1 MIYESNCYGRNCV
14 MISEQCMPVLFIGH
28 GNPMNAIE
36 ETTFTAAWRE
46 IAVTTPRPQ
55 AILCVSA
62 HWETDGTK
70 VTAMKSPKTI
80 HDFYGFPE
88 ELFQIQYPAPGAPEL
103 ANRVVELLGSS
114 EVKRDESW
122 GLDHG
127 TWSLLRR
134 MYPEADIPVIQLS
147 LDRKKS
153 PHEQVTMA
161 KQLLPLRDEGVLV
174 IGSGNI
180 VHNLGLIRWHDNTP
194 YPWALEFN
202 ALATGLIIAGETD
215 RLTDYRSLGEAAR
228 LSIPTNEH
236 YLPLLYALALRTRE
250 DPVSIFADQVVLG
263 SLSMQS
269 VRIG

>member
-1 MIYESNCYGRNCV
+1 MTAER
-14 MISEQCMPVLFIGH
+14 QMPVLFVGH

-36 ETTFTAAWRE
+36 ETPYVAAWRKE
-46 IAVTTPRPQ
+46 ARVIPRPKM
-55 AILCVSA
+55 ILCVSA

-70 VTAMKSPKTI
+70 VTAMKSPRTI

-88 ELFQIQYPAPGAPEL
+88 ELFRVQYPASGSPDFAEKVREL
-103 ANRVVELLGSS
+103 AGPETLAADR
-114 EVKRDESW
+114 SW

-127 TWSLLRR
+127 AWSVLRR
-134 MYPEADIPVIQLS
+134 MYPDADVPVVQLS

-153 PHEQVTMA
+153 PREHVVMA
-161 KQLLPLRDEGVLV
+161 KKLLPFRKEGVLI

-180 VHNLGLIRWHDNTP
+180 VHNLSLLRWNDETP

-202 ALATGLIIAGETD
+202 ALVTGLIREGNID
-215 RLTDYRSLGEAAR
+215 RLIDYPSLGEAFR

-236 YLPLLYALALRTRE
+236 YLPLLYALALRTPE
-250 DPVSIFADQVVLG
+250 DSLSFFADQVVLG
-263 SLSMQS
+263 SISMQS

>member
-1 MIYESNCYGRNCV
+1 MTSALR
-14 MISEQCMPVLFIGH
+14 MPVLFIGH

-36 ETTFTAAWRE
+36 ETTFTVAWQE
-46 IAVTTPRPQ
+46 IAVTIPRPK

-70 VTAMKSPKTI
+70 VTAMPSPRTI
-80 HDFYGFPE
+80 HDFYGFPD
-88 ELFQIQYPAPGAPEL
+88 ELFQIQYPASGAPAL
-103 ANRVVELLGSS
+103 ADRVVELLGSA
-114 EVKRDESW
+114 EVKLDESW

-127 TWSLLRR
+127 SWSVLRR
-134 MYPEADIPVIQLS
+134 MYPEADIPVLQLS

-153 PHEQVTMA
+153 PHEQVAMA
-161 KQLLPLRDEGVLV
+161 KQLLPLRDEGVLI

-180 VHNLGLIRWHDNTP
+180 VHNLSLIHWHDNTP
-194 YPWALEFN
+194 YPWAFEFN

-215 RLTDYRSLGEAAR
+215 RLTDYPSLGEAAR

-236 YLPLLYALALRTRE
+236 FLPLLYALALRTLE
-250 DPVSIFADQVVLG
+250 DPVSFFADQVVLG

>member
-1 MIYESNCYGRNCV
+1 MT
-14 MISEQCMPVLFIGH
+14 SEQRIPVLFIGH
-28 GNPMNAIE
+28 GSPMNAIE
-36 ETTFTAAWRE
+36 ETPFTAIWRE
-46 IAVTTPRPQ
+46 IAVTIPRPK

-70 VTAMKSPKTI
+70 VTAMPSSRTI
-80 HDFYGFPE
+80 HDFYGFPD
-88 ELFQIQYPAPGAPEL
+88 ELFQIQYPAPGAPAL
-103 ANRVVELLGSS
+103 AYRVVELLGSA
-114 EVKRDESW
+114 EVKLDESW

-127 TWSLLRR
+127 SWSVLRR
-134 MYPEADIPVIQLS
+134 MYPEADIPVLQLS

-153 PHEQVTMA
+153 PHEQVAMA
-161 KQLLPLRDEGVLV
+161 KQLLPLRDEGVLI

-180 VHNLGLIRWHDNTP
+180 VHNLSLIRWHDNTP
-194 YPWALEFN
+194 YPWAFEFN

-215 RLTDYRSLGEAAR
+215 RLTDYPSLGEAAR

-236 YLPLLYALALRTRE
+236 YLPLLYALALRTPE
-250 DPVSIFADQVVLG
+250 DPVSFFADQVVLG

>member
-1 MIYESNCYGRNCV
+1 
-14 MISEQCMPVLFIGH
+14 MPVLFIGH

-36 ETTFTAAWRE
+36 ETPFAAAWRKTAE
-46 IAVTTPRPQ
+46 RITRPKV
-55 AILCVSA
+55 ILCVSA

-70 VTAMKSPKTI
+70 VTAMTSPRTI
-80 HDFYGFPE
+80 HDFYGFPD
-88 ELFQIQYPAPGAPEL
+88 ELFQVQYPAQGAPEL
-103 ANRVVELLGSS
+103 ANRVVELLGTD
-114 EVKRDESW
+114 EVKPDESW

-127 TWSLLRR
+127 TWSMLRR

-153 PHEQVTMA
+153 PHEHVAMA

-180 VHNLGLIRWHDNTP
+180 VHNLSLVRWHDNTP

-202 ALATGLIIAGETD
+202 ALATGLMIAGETD
-215 RLTDYRSLGEAAR
+215 RLADYPSLGETAR

-236 YLPLLYALALRTRE
+236 YLPLLYALSLRTTN
-250 DPVSIFADQVVLG
+250 DPVSFFTDQVVLG
-263 SLSMQS
+263 SISMQS
-269 VRIG
+269 MMIG

>member
-1 MIYESNCYGRNCV
+1 MTSALR
-14 MISEQCMPVLFIGH
+14 MPLLFIGH

-36 ETTFTAAWRE
+36 ETPFTAEWRKNT
-46 IAVTTPRPQ
+46 VTIPRPK

-62 HWETDGTK
+62 HWETDGTM
-70 VTAMKSPKTI
+70 VTAMKSPRTI

-122 GLDHG
+122 GLDHD
-127 TWSLLRR
+127 TWSVLRR
-134 MYPEADIPVIQLS
+134 MYSEADIPVIQLS

-153 PHEQVTMA
+153 PHEQVAMA
-161 KQLLPLRDEGVLV
+161 KKLLPLRDEGVLI

-180 VHNLGLIRWHDNTP
+180 VHNLSLIRWHDNTP
-194 YPWALEFN
+194 YSWALEFN
-202 ALATGLIIAGETD
+202 ALATGLIIADETD
-215 RLTDYRSLGEAAR
+215 RLTDYQTLGEAAQ

-236 YLPLLYALALRTRE
+236 YLPLLYALALRTPE
-250 DPVSIFADQVVLG
+250 DPVSFFTDQVVLG

>member
-1 MIYESNCYGRNCV
+1 MNLAQR
-14 MISEQCMPVLFIGH
+14 MPVLFIGH

-36 ETTFTAAWRE
+36 ETPFAAAWRKTAAS
-46 IAVTTPRPQ
+46 IPRPK

-62 HWETDGTK
+62 HWETDGSK
-70 VTAMKSPKTI
+70 VTAMKSPRTI
-80 HDFYGFPE
+80 HDFYGFPD
-88 ELFQIQYPAPGAPEL
+88 ELFQVQYPAPGAPEL
-103 ANRVVELLGSS
+103 ANRVVELLKAD
-114 EVKRDESW
+114 EVKTDDSW

-127 TWSLLRR
+127 SWSVLRR
-134 MYPEADIPVIQLS
+134 MYPTADIPVIQIS

-153 PHEQVTMA
+153 PHEHVAMA

-180 VHNLGLIRWHDNTP
+180 VHNLSLIRWHDDTP
-194 YPWALEFN
+194 YPWAFEFN
-202 ALATGLIIAGETD
+202 ALSTGLIIAGDTD
-215 RLTDYRSLGEAAR
+215 RLTDYLSLGEAAR

-236 YLPLLYALALRTRE
+236 YLPLLYALALRMYE

-263 SLSMQS
+263 TISMQS

>member
-1 MIYESNCYGRNCV
+1 MT
-14 MISEQCMPVLFIGH
+14 SEQRIPVLFIGH
-28 GNPMNAIE
+28 GSPMNAIE
-36 ETTFTAAWRE
+36 ETPFTAIWRE
-46 IAVTTPRPQ
+46 IAVTIPRPK

-70 VTAMKSPKTI
+70 VTAMPSSRTI
-80 HDFYGFPE
+80 HDFYGFPD
-88 ELFQIQYPAPGAPEL
+88 ELFQIQYPAPGAPAL
-103 ANRVVELLGSS
+103 ADRVVELLGSA
-114 EVKRDESW
+114 EVKLDESW

-127 TWSLLRR
+127 SWSVLRR
-134 MYPEADIPVIQLS
+134 MYPEADIPVLQLS

-153 PHEQVTMA
+153 PHEQVAMA
-161 KQLLPLRDEGVLV
+161 KQLLPLRDEGVLI

-180 VHNLGLIRWHDNTP
+180 VHNLSLIRWHDNTP
-194 YPWALEFN
+194 YPWAFEFN

-215 RLTDYRSLGEAAR
+215 RLTDYPSLGEAAR

-236 YLPLLYALALRTRE
+236 YLPLLYALALRTPE
-250 DPVSIFADQVVLG
+250 DPVSFFADQVVLG

>member
-1 MIYESNCYGRNCV
+1 MT
-14 MISEQCMPVLFIGH
+14 SEQRIPVLFIGH
-28 GNPMNAIE
+28 GSPMNAIE
-36 ETTFTAAWRE
+36 ETPFTAIWRE
-46 IAVTTPRPQ
+46 IAVAIPRPK

-70 VTAMKSPKTI
+70 VTAMPSPRTI
-80 HDFYGFPE
+80 HDFYGFPD
-88 ELFQIQYPAPGAPEL
+88 ELFQIQYPAPGAPAL
-103 ANRVVELLGSS
+103 ADRVVELLGSA
-114 EVKRDESW
+114 EVKLDESW

-127 TWSLLRR
+127 SWSVLRR
-134 MYPEADIPVIQLS
+134 IYPEADIPVLQLS

-153 PHEQVTMA
+153 PHEQVAMA
-161 KQLLPLRDEGVLV
+161 KQLLPLRDEGVLI

-180 VHNLGLIRWHDNTP
+180 VHNLSLIRWHDNTP
-194 YPWALEFN
+194 YPWAFEFN

-215 RLTDYRSLGEAAR
+215 RLTDYPSLGEAAR

-236 YLPLLYALALRTRE
+236 YLPLLYALALRTPE
-250 DPVSIFADQVVLG
+250 DPVSFFADQVVLG